1 MDLLRNMQANRA
13 MTSITPKLGS
23 MTVQVPTKSK
33 KQEII
38 DTKPPKKVVKEH
50 FEELINQITEESDSE

>member
-13 MTSITPKLGS
+13 MASITPKLGS
-23 MTVQVPTKSK
+23 MTVQVSK